1 MARPKGRME
10 LYGYGLP
17 LWYKI
22 LPPYD
27 HDRWNVNNRVV
38 ADCRPKTAGA
48 VIEAARDQRTARH
61 GRPGRHRGPL
71 CE

>member
-1 MARPKGRME
+1 ME

-27 HDRWNVNNRVV
+27 HDRWHANNRVV
-38 ADCRPKTAGA
+38 ADALAENGGR
-48 VIEAARDQRTARH
+48 VIEAAS
-61 GRPGRHRGPL
+61 
-71 CE
+71 